1 MNCIKCGRQIPD
13 GELFCVECSL
23 APPSQEPEQ
32 LHRPVRAARA
42 QEPDAAP
49 KKAAKAKRPVGLIVT
64 LVLALLLAVG
74 EGAYLVYDFI
84 QTDTRSAAL
93 TRANTELAQANARI
107 VTLGDELTRAEEQ
120 HDADQ
125 LTIDGLKAQV
135 DTLKLQLNSTA
146 GSATQSQFDLS
157 EQQTEYASL
166 AEEFEALTER
176 AAQLETDLESA
187 RDSLADAQAELST
200 ANGTIT
206 SLRSENAGLAEKVS
220 FFDTYAVFVT
230 VSDPTYYH
238 RYGCS
243 EIGSKD
249 YWIYNRKLAESK
261 GSTAC
266 PICGG

>member
-32 LHRPVRAARA
+32 PRHPTRADHTRA
-42 QEPDAAP
+42 QEAAP
-49 KKAAKAKRPVGLIVT
+49 KAPPKAKRPVALIVT

-74 EGAYLVYDFI
+74 EGAYLIYDLI
-84 QTDTRSAAL
+84 QTGTRSAAL
-93 TRANTELAQANARI
+93 TRANTELSQANARI

-125 LTIDGLKAQV
+125 LTIDTLKAQV

-166 AEEFEALTER
+166 AEQFAALTER
-176 AAQLETDLESA
+176 AAQLETDLESVQTE
-187 RDSLADAQAELST
+187 LADAKAELST

-230 VSDPTYYH
+230 VSDPSYYH